1 MRGCGLSRRSVRGRG
16 LVLSL
21 GQGRDGLE
29 SVLTARMGSGSEAG
43 FREVPQPGLE
53 PGVRTKTGLGLSLS
67 QGREWVGD

>member
-1 MRGCGLSRRSVRGRG
+1 MR
-16 LVLSL
+16 L

-29 SVLTARMGSGSEAG
+29 PVVTARTGTGSEPWL
-43 FREVPQPGLE
+43 REVTGPGPE